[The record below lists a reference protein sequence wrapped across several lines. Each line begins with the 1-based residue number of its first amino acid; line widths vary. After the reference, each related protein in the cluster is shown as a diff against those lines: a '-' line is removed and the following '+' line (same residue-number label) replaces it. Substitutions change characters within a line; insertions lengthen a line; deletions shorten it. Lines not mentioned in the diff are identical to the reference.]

1 MTFSELLIKYRSDH
15 SLSQR
20 KFAEL
25 CNLSNGYISMLENN
39 LNPATGKPVIPT
51 LPALN
56 KIAHGMG
63 ISLDDLLAMVDDDA
77 VISLRKD
84 PFPEELPPDNIISMP
99 RMRTVPLLGMIACG
113 DPILAAE
120 NIEGDVSA
128 PEHVVADFA
137 LRCKGDSMIN
147 ARIYDG
153 DIVYI
158 RQQARV
164 DNGQIAAVLIGDE
177 ATLKRVYFYPESNK
191 LVLNPENPAY
201 EPLIFIGDELATVRI
216 LGRAVAFTSNVR

>member
-1 MTFSELLIKYRSDH
+1 MKLEEIIRQFREDSNLTMQE
-15 SLSQR
+15 
-20 KFAEL
+20 FAER
-25 CNLSNGYISMLENN
+25 CNLSKGYVSMLEK
-39 LNPATGKPVIPT
+39 GKHPQSQRRLVPSIDT
-51 LPALN
+51 YA
-56 KIAHGMG
+56 KIANGMQ
-63 ISLDDLLAMVDDDA
+63 ISLDDLFLRLDDNA
-77 VISLRKD
+77 LVSLRRD
-84 PFPEELPPDNIISMP
+84 PIPDNIIPIP

-120 NIEGDVSA
+120 NIEGEVSA

-201 EPLIFIGDELATVRI
+201 EPLIFVGDELATVRI
-216 LGRAVAFTSNVR
+216 LGRAVAFTSAVR